1 MLEKDL
7 KITRSQ
13 FLEGKTSLTDE
24 DIISLLDLQPE
35 KESRTDIKSYT
46 DKNYSDFE
54 NDDASLQRLTENLI
68 NNSDYL
74 LYRGSYISKSKLLY
88 EQSVTLCNEIPTLVI
103 GQEIKESFYLL
114 PYGYAKDS
122 KQNFK
127 QFADI
132 LDKTVFTDIKRIY
145 GESLRNNF
153 KKAHKQGK
161 NVFFF
166 ICNDK
171 LDSKECENEIKKC
184 VYNRKEIKDKS
195 AKYYFYIEKSKQ
207 CLIFDFD
214 SKGKLLK
221 KKKLNIDLK
230 KIKLST
236 NEELKVVRGRM
247 QSIPSGTL
255 KNLSDNKESVN
266 TFFNS
271 LLLRGEV
278 EMIRRHKELQ
288 KYDLKYLN
296 CLEALKQITNQTQS
310 ELLQNSNQLFIQ
322 SEIESEFYKDLI
334 KEGER
339 TMEKEK
345 IEIQTYKFQNGETID
360 EILSKQTSWAT
371 DEEFLDNMIDNS
383 LREVAD
389 FADEKENELL
399 KKISIAKNNPEVD
412 LKLLAVQTDAAARYM
427 AAKHY
432 DYRLADVG
440 NRPFSKDFINPYAQD
455 DFPYE
460 LPSWIKNHLE
470 EYPNQNEPEHTS
482 EEEKAYQEWEE
493 MLEDNQREENIISHN
508 VLKTK
513 DSEKNISNT
522 QREENSYLNSEEL
535 KSSLKKALNE
545 IAKPLEVIPFTR
557 ENYNLL
563 FPHSHIISPIEN
575 VKLGEHQFEKL
586 DIKERQH
593 ILKAVHDTVATPDII
608 INEKRKTVFD
618 DEKEAHVYAKAFK
631 IDGKNKAVQSVVV
644 SIEDENVSISTHLR
658 EINNVVNKIKMPEQ
672 LIFASTE
679 IGQMV
684 ERLTGKQLGTVN
696 PTRENEIFAPPVTTI
711 LQNTENSINYHG
723 LTLTK
728 KDNNLIEP
736 AYDVL
741 LISGIDDKTDSKL
754 IEMLDNT
761 AKWDQYC
768 VLNKSENYIPAIA
781 AEIVEKE
788 KEIKNEN
795 VNKSFIQKVQDLKAK
810 VSKSL
815 KKNVAV
821 GVALTSVLS
830 ANPNLFAQEK
840 PVKLPS
846 EQTILK
852 EAAKEKENLLKIYK
866 DKSPEELLK
875 LLLEANEEK
884 TAAKIQASNLENTV
898 KELEVKNT
906 KLEFYKEHYK
916 TKSATQESFYDEMK
930 KTQDMYESLKRS
942 SQQDHDIL
950 YKHAKIVVNGQE
962 RVCHTGL
969 VDGFKNCV
977 TRLDKSLKLNKELV
991 KENNELRKIIN
1002 QSNQNERNGVSY

>member
-1 MLEKDL
+1 
-7 KITRSQ
+7 
-13 FLEGKTSLTDE
+13 
-24 DIISLLDLQPE
+24 
-35 KESRTDIKSYT
+35 
-46 DKNYSDFE
+46 
-54 NDDASLQRLTENLI
+54 
-68 NNSDYL
+68 
-74 LYRGSYISKSKLLY
+74 
-88 EQSVTLCNEIPTLVI
+88 
-103 GQEIKESFYLL
+103 
-114 PYGYAKDS
+114 
-122 KQNFK
+122 
-127 QFADI
+127 
-132 LDKTVFTDIKRIY
+132 
-145 GESLRNNF
+145 
-153 KKAHKQGK
+153 
-161 NVFFF
+161 
-166 ICNDK
+166 
-171 LDSKECENEIKKC
+171 
-184 VYNRKEIKDKS
+184 
-195 AKYYFYIEKSKQ
+195 
-207 CLIFDFD
+207 
-214 SKGKLLK
+214 
-221 KKKLNIDLK
+221 
-230 KIKLST
+230 
-236 NEELKVVRGRM
+236 
-247 QSIPSGTL
+247 
-255 KNLSDNKESVN
+255 
-266 TFFNS
+266 
-271 LLLRGEV
+271 
-278 EMIRRHKELQ
+278 
-288 KYDLKYLN
+288 
-296 CLEALKQITNQTQS
+296 
-310 ELLQNSNQLFIQ
+310 
-322 SEIESEFYKDLI
+322 
-334 KEGER
+334 
-339 TMEKEK
+339 MEKEK

-371 DEEFLDNMIDNS
+371 DEECLDNMIDNS

-432 DYRLADVG
+432 DYRLSDVG

-470 EYPNQNEPEHTS
+470 EYPNQNVPEHTS

-711 LQNTENSINYHG
+711 PQNTENSINYHG

-728 KDNNLIEP
+728 KDIVMQHKSLEKEDLLNVINFSNWTYFNSEKISTKV
-736 AYDVL
+736 YDVEISASLYEQL
-741 LISGIDDKTDSKL
+741 LPSEYKERSIKEDEVVCI
-754 IEMLDNT
+754 
-761 AKWDQYC
+761 QYR
-768 VLNKSENYIPAIA
+768 K
-781 AEIVEKE
+781 
-788 KEIKNEN
+788 
-795 VNKSFIQKVQDLKAK
+795 
-810 VSKSL
+810 
-815 KKNVAV
+815 
-821 GVALTSVLS
+821 SVLS
-830 ANPNLFAQEK
+830 EEQDQFLIEK
-840 PVKLPS
+840 FDKNNFMLLQQKEIQIDVELKNKIKSICNSYIEPQNNNS
-846 EQTILK
+846 YTDEILDK
-852 EAAKEKENLLKIYK
+852 IRAAGIEVVTDQDEFDRI
-866 DKSPEELLK
+866 
-875 LLLEANEEK
+875 ATEK
-884 TAAKIQASNLENTV
+884 TNG
-898 KELEVKNT
+898 
-906 KLEFYKEHYK
+906 
-916 TKSATQESFYDEMK
+916 
-930 KTQDMYESLKRS
+930 RP
-942 SQQDHDIL
+942 DI
-950 YKHAKIVVNGQE
+950 A
-962 RVCHTGL
+962 
-969 VDGFKNCV
+969 
-977 TRLDKSLKLNKELV
+977 LNQL
-991 KENNELRKIIN
+991 
-1002 QSNQNERNGVSY
+1002 